1 MTEAR
6 FAMRYQRHMRYSIGE
21 LVGPA
26 LHGVGAHAGRVCV
39 YLRFA
44 ADGEGRAMTAAEIV
58 RALVALD
65 TSRATKLVV
74 TGDNAAARW
83 SPALS
88 AAIRGAGFRV
98 GLETDGTTP
107 LAGPVDWLCIR
118 TTAGAQVAD
127 GLHADEIHMLVDD
140 TTDELSLDRS
150 AARWRCDH
158 YFVVPRDDTS
168 SDRHTARAIALILAR
183 PRWRLSIPLP
193 GSATSLR
200 APQQDMK
207 PGAEAEA
214 GARARVD
221 QPLRAI

>member
-1 MTEAR
+1 
-6 FAMRYQRHMRYSIGE
+6 
-21 LVGPA
+21 
-26 LHGVGAHAGRVCV
+26 V

-158 YFVVPRDDTS
+158 YFVVPRDE
-168 SDRHTARAIALILAR
+168 RYVARAIALILAR
-183 PRWRLSIPLP
+183 PRWRLSLP
-193 GSATSLR
+193 IAISATALR
-200 APQQDMK
+200 APQQDVK
-207 PGAEAEA
+207 PGAESEA
-214 GARARVD
+214 GAPAHLD
-221 QPLRAI
+221 QPLRAV

>member
-1 MTEAR
+1 
-6 FAMRYQRHMRYSIGE
+6 MRYSIGE

-26 LHGVGAHAGRVCV
+26 LHGVGAHSGRVCV

-44 ADGEGRAMTAAEIV
+44 ADGDGRAMSAAEIV
-58 RALVALD
+58 RAVVAAD

-74 TGDNAAARW
+74 TGDNAAGRW
-83 SPALS
+83 DAALS
-88 AAIRGAGFRV
+88 AAVRGAGFRV

-107 LAGPVDWLCIR
+107 IAGPVDWVCIR
-118 TTAGAQVAD
+118 TTAGAQVTD

-158 YFVVPRDDTS
+158 YFVVPKDDK
-168 SDRHTARAIALILAR
+168 HTAHAMALILAR

-193 GSATSLR
+193 GSATALR
-200 APQQDMK
+200 APQQDVK
-207 PGAEAEA
+207 SGPEAEA
-214 GARARVD
+214 GSRARVD
-221 QPLRAI
+221 QPLRAV